1 MLCYLSI
8 RCSTALPAVTLTI
21 MYRVFI
27 RYAQSQTWHGV
38 FLHTHGSD
46 SRDDFRRHPK
56 SWRASTRPQNDDHRP
71 HRRQGVLA
79 LPWPRLL
86 SLNISFIVSPR
97 ERLRMA
103 PWPCQHYRKKN
114 HNITLSHHSANTAT
128 IQMKPASDQI
138 NNKSTQAL
146 RPSNN
151 DQVNL
156 TSLLQCNAITPILSN
171 VTVAP
176 SQFHCLI
183 IAWMESLT

>member
-1 MLCYLSI
+1 MSLLLWNQINIYMLCYQYI
-8 RCSTALPAVTLTI
+8 RCSTVLPAVTLTI

-114 HNITLSHHSANTAT
+114 HNASVGYTVVAHRVTLSET
-128 IQMKPASDQI
+128 
-138 NNKSTQAL
+138 
-146 RPSNN
+146 RPRR
-151 DQVNL
+151 QRIPHRR
-156 TSLLQCNAITPILSN
+156 LQLHRGWSSRLPRQQ
-171 VTVAP
+171 P
-176 SQFHCLI
+176 R
-183 IAWMESLT
+183 